1 MAMRHWQAMVL
12 GIGCFLLVSWYST
25 SIVHSDDGQVLIL
38 NAASEPV
45 KNGQLEICGQK
56 FLFGE
61 IEQGKTKAIQY
72 KVRSDSQYKLEV
84 EFNSGKKLVKELGS
98 VTNGLDVQDIL
109 TLNDHGVALTR

>member
-1 MAMRHWQAMVL
+1 MRYGQAAAL

-25 SIVHSDDGQVLIL
+25 SIALSDDGQVLIL
-38 NAASEPV
+38 NAATEPI
-45 KNGQLEICGQK
+45 KNGQLEVCGQK

-84 EFNSGKKLVKELGS
+84 EFHSGRKLEKELGS
-98 VTNGLDVQDIL
+98 VTSGLDFEDIL
-109 TLNDHGVALTR
+109 TLSDHDVSLTR

>member
-1 MAMRHWQAMVL
+1 MRHWQAVVL

-25 SIVHSDDGQVLIL
+25 SMVLSDDGQVLIL
-38 NAASEPV
+38 NAATEPI
-45 KNGQLEICGQK
+45 KNGQLEVCGQK

-84 EFNSGKKLVKELGS
+84 EFHSGRKLEKELGS
-98 VTNGLDVQDIL
+98 IISGKDVEDIL
-109 TLNDHGVALTR
+109 TLSDREVSLTR

>member
-1 MAMRHWQAMVL
+1 MRYWRAAVI
-12 GIGCFLLVSWYST
+12 GIGCFLLASWYST
-25 SIVHSDDGQVLIL
+25 SLVFGDDGHVLIL
-38 NAASEPV
+38 NAASEPI
-45 KNGQLEICGQK
+45 KNGQLQICGQK

-84 EFNSGKKLVKELGS
+84 EFNSGKKLEKEVGS